1 MLLIN
6 RSIKKGVLS
15 MIPNLLPIISV
26 LGLMGYLQIPLD
38 TFTIMVGSIALG
50 LIVDDTIHFFHQ
62 FDKNYKD
69 TNDIPLSITKTVNI
83 TGRPIL
89 LTSLVLMIGFIMYTQ
104 SSMNNI
110 QSFGIMMNVAVLY
123 ALFADVF
130 ISPALVTLIHRK
142 EICMEPCKA
151 V

>member
-1 MLLIN
+1 
-6 RSIKKGVLS
+6 

-26 LGLMGYLQIPLD
+26 LGLMGYLKIPLD

-62 FDKNYKD
+62 FEKHYKD

-89 LTSLVLMIGFIMYTQ
+89 ITSLVLMIGFIMYTQ

-110 QSFGIMMNVAVLY
+110 QSFGIMMNVAVLF

-130 ISPALVTLIHRK
+130 VSPALVTLFHRK
-142 EICMEPCKA
+142 EMCIEPCKA